1 VDSTIVSFVA
11 LLCAGMC
18 CLLAAAGIVG
28 TIWFLMRG
36 SAPATEAAEDSAAYS
51 AALPTTPPDLRR
63 PRREPAA
70 ETAIL
75 PTPPPVGQVRVVS
88 GEDGF
93 RDDEMETVVANPPPT
108 AARETPAALPPPP
121 PRPPINLPNLPPL
134 PSNLGETP
142 ADTEGGAADAPKKTP
157 KSSGQTII
165 AFDDDDEDW

>member
-1 VDSTIVSFVA
+1 VDSTLISFVA
-11 LLCAGMC
+11 LLCAGLC

-36 SAPATEAAEDSAAYS
+36 SSTGAAEQDPYS
-51 AALPTTPPDLRR
+51 GRALATTPPEVRR

-75 PTPPPVGQVRVVS
+75 PTPPPAVGSVRVVS
-88 GEDGF
+88 GEEDF
-93 RDDEMETVVANPPPT
+93 PDDEMETVVANPPASP
-108 AARETPAALPPPP
+108 PQALP
-121 PRPPINLPNLPPL
+121 PRPPGIEMPRLPPV
-134 PSNLGETP
+134 LGETP
-142 ADTEGGAADAPKKTP
+142 AEPSDAATPEGKKAP

>member
-1 VDSTIVSFVA
+1 MDSTIISFVA

-36 SAPATEAAEDSAAYS
+36 STTSTESVDEDAAYG
-51 AALPTTPPDLRR
+51 AALPTTPPDQRR

-88 GEDGF
+88 GEDSF
-93 RDDEMETVVANPPPT
+93 PDDEMETAVAKPPVTVPRG
-108 AARETPAALPPPP
+108 APPVALP
-121 PRPPINLPNLPPL
+121 PRPPIHMPQLPP
-134 PSNLGETP
+134 NLGETP
-142 ADTEGGAADAPKKTP
+142 AEPEGTPTDPKKTP